1 MTRHEL
7 KEQLQHDQ
15 FTDAVS
21 GALGYA
27 TSHRKNVT
35 RWLIILAVVLV
46 LSGGGYWYYSHQRSL
61 RQQDLGAALAVV
73 DTPVGPAND
82 YGKTFPTDDAK
93 KTAAR
98 QALSGVIGKY
108 PGSQE
113 GLIAQYYLGTLK
125 AQANDAKGAE
135 SDLRTVAD
143 SSSAVAPLARIAL
156 AQVYLGEKK
165 MAEAQGLLRA
175 IINSPT
181 SLVSK
186 AQAQILL
193 AQIDQSVNPAESKNI
208 LKSIDKS
215 DQGRPAVS
223 RATDQLSTQ
232 LAK

>member
-1 MTRHEL
+1 LTRHEL

-46 LSGGGYWYYSHQRSL
+46 LSGAGYWYYSHQRSL

>member
-1 MTRHEL
+1 LTRHEL

-21 GALGYA
+21 GALQYA
-27 TSHRKNVT
+27 TSHRQNVI
-35 RWLIILAVVLV
+35 RWAVILGAIL
-46 LSGGGYWYYSHQRSL
+46 LLAGGGYWYYSHQKSL
-61 RQQDLGAALAVV
+61 RQQDLGAALSVV
-73 DTPVGPAND
+73 DTTVGPAND
-82 YGKTFPTDDAK
+82 YGKTFPTEEAK
-93 KTAAR
+93 RKAAL
-98 QALSGVIGKY
+98 QALSGVVIKY
-108 PGSQE
+108 PGSRE
-113 GLIAQYYLGTLK
+113 GLIAQYYRGTLQAQGGDTK
-125 AQANDAKGAE
+125 AAE
-135 SDLRTVAD
+135 SDLRSVA
-143 SSSAVAPLARIAL
+143 SSDNEVAPLARIAL

-165 MAEAQGLLRA
+165 TAEAQALLRA

-193 AQIDQSVNPAESKNI
+193 AQADESVNPAESKNI

-223 RATDQLSTQ
+223 RATDQLSSQ

>member
-7 KEQLQHDQ
+7 KDQLQHDH

-27 TSHRKNVT
+27 SSHRQNLT
-35 RWLIILAVVLV
+35 RWLIALAVALV
-46 LSGGGYWYYSHQRSL
+46 LSGAGYWYYAHQRSL
-61 RQQDLGAALAVV
+61 RQQDLGAALTVV
-73 DTPVGPAND
+73 DTPVGPANE
-82 YGKTFPTDDAK
+82 YGKTFPSDDAK
-93 KTAAR
+93 RTAAR
-98 QALSGVIGKY
+98 QALSGVVGKY
-108 PGSQE
+108 PGSRE

-125 AQANDAKGAE
+125 AQASDPKGAE

-143 SSSAVAPLARIAL
+143 STSEVAPLARIAL

-165 MAEAQGLLRA
+165 IAEAQGLLRA
-175 IINSPT
+175 IVNSPT

>member
-1 MTRHEL
+1 LTRHEL

-27 TSHRKNVT
+27 TSHRQNFI
-35 RWLIILAVVLV
+35 RGLIALCLLLL

-61 RQQDLGAALAVV
+61 RQQDLSAALTVV
-73 DTPVGPAND
+73 DTPIGPAND
-82 YGKTFPTDDAK
+82 YGKTFATEAAK
-93 KTAAR
+93 QTAAR
-98 QALSGVIGKY
+98 QALSGVVSKY
-108 PGSQE
+108 PGSRE

-125 AQANDAKGAE
+125 AQANDTKGAE
-135 SDLRTVAD
+135 SDLRRVAD
-143 SSSAVAPLARIAL
+143 STSEVAPLARIAL

-165 MAEAQGLLRA
+165 IAEAQGLLRA

-193 AQIDQSVNPAESKNI
+193 AQIDQTVNPAESKNI

-223 RATDQLSTQ
+223 RATDQLSSQ

>member
-1 MTRHEL
+1 
-7 KEQLQHDQ
+7 
-15 FTDAVS
+15 VS
-21 GALGYA
+21 
-27 TSHRKNVT
+27 
-35 RWLIILAVVLV
+35 
-46 LSGGGYWYYSHQRSL
+46 
-61 RQQDLGAALAVV
+61 
-73 DTPVGPAND
+73 
-82 YGKTFPTDDAK
+82 
-93 KTAAR
+93 
-98 QALSGVIGKY
+98 KY
-108 PGSQE
+108 PGSRE

-125 AQANDAKGAE
+125 AQANDTKGAE
-135 SDLRTVAD
+135 SDLRRVAD
-143 SSSAVAPLARIAL
+143 STSEVAPLARIAL

-165 MAEAQGLLRA
+165 IAEAQGLLRA

-223 RATDQLSTQ
+223 RATDQLSSQ

>member
-21 GALGYA
+21 GALDYA
-27 TSHRKNVT
+27 RSHRQNVI
-35 RWLIILAVVLV
+35 RGLIALAVMLL
-46 LSGGGYWYYSHQRSL
+46 LSAGGYWYYSHQKSL
-61 RQQDLGAALAVV
+61 RQQDLGAALTVV

-82 YGKTFPTDDAK
+82 YGKTFPTEAAK
-93 KTAAR
+93 QIAAR
-98 QALSGVIGKY
+98 QALSGVVSKF
-108 PGSQE
+108 PGSRE
-113 GLIAQYYLGTLK
+113 GLFAQYYLGTLK

-135 SDLRTVAD
+135 SDLRTVAN
-143 SSSAVAPLARIAL
+143 STSEVAPLARIAL

-165 MAEAQGLLRA
+165 IAEAQGLLRA
-175 IINSPT
+175 IVNSPT

-193 AQIDQSVNPAESKNI
+193 AQIDESVNPAESKNI

-223 RATDQLSTQ
+223 RAADQLSTQ

>member
-7 KEQLQHDQ
+7 KDQLQHDH

-27 TSHRKNVT
+27 RSHRQNLT
-35 RWLIILAVVLV
+35 RWLIALAAVLV
-46 LSGGGYWYYSHQRSL
+46 LSGAGYWYYSHQRSL
-61 RQQDLGAALAVV
+61 RQQDLGAALTVV

-82 YGKTFPTDDAK
+82 YGKTFLSDDAK
-93 KTAAR
+93 RTAAR

-108 PGSQE
+108 PGSRE

-125 AQANDAKGAE
+125 AQASDAKGAE

-143 SSSAVAPLARIAL
+143 STSEVAPLARIAL

-165 MAEAQGLLRA
+165 TAEAQGLLRA
-175 IINSPT
+175 IVNSPT

>member
-27 TSHRKNVT
+27 KAHRPNVI
-35 RWLIILAVVLV
+35 RGSIALAVVL
-46 LSGGGYWYYSHQRSL
+46 LLLGAGYWYFSHQRSL
-61 RQQDLGAALAVV
+61 RQHDLGAALTVV

-82 YGKTFPTDDAK
+82 YGKTFPTEEAK
-93 KTAAR
+93 QAAAR
-98 QALSGVIGKY
+98 QALSGVVTKY
-108 PGSQE
+108 PGSRE

-125 AQANDAKGAE
+125 AQANDTKGAE
-135 SDLRTVAD
+135 ADLHTVAD
-143 SSSAVAPLARIAL
+143 STSEVAPLARIAL

-165 MAEAQGLLRA
+165 IAEAQGLLRA
-175 IINSPT
+175 IVNSPT

>member
-7 KEQLQHDQ
+7 KEQLEHDQ

-21 GALGYA
+21 GALAYA
-27 TSHRKNVT
+27 SSHRQNVI
-35 RWLIILAVVLV
+35 RWAIAVGVVLLLV
-46 LSGGGYWYYSHQRSL
+46 GGGYWYYSHQKSL
-61 RQQDLGAALAVV
+61 RQQDLGAALSVV

-93 KTAAR
+93 KKAAL
-98 QALSGVIGKY
+98 QALSGVVSKY
-108 PGSQE
+108 PGSRE
-113 GLIAQYYLGTLK
+113 GLIAQYYRGTLE
-125 AQANDAKGAE
+125 AQAGDTKTAE

-143 SSSAVAPLARIAL
+143 SNSEVTPLARIAL

-165 MAEAQGLLRA
+165 TTEAQSLLRA
-175 IINSPT
+175 IVNSPT

-193 AQIDQSVNPAESKNI
+193 AQADESVNPAESKNI
-208 LKSIDKS
+208 LKSIEKS

-223 RATDQLSTQ
+223 RAADQLSSQ

>member
-27 TSHRKNVT
+27 KSHRQNVT
-35 RWLIILAVVLV
+35 RLLIVLAAVLV
-46 LSGGGYWYYSHQRSL
+46 LFGGGYWYYSHQRSL

-82 YGKTFPTDDAK
+82 YGKTFLTDDAK
-93 KTAAR
+93 QTAAR
-98 QALSGVIGKY
+98 KALSGVVGKY
-108 PGSQE
+108 PGSHE

-135 SDLRTVAD
+135 SDLRKVAD
-143 SSSAVAPLARIAL
+143 SSSEVAPLARIAL
-156 AQVYLGEKK
+156 AQIYLGEKK
-165 MAEAQGLLRA
+165 TAEAQGLLRA

-193 AQIDQSVNPAESKNI
+193 AQIDQPVNPAESKNI

-223 RATDQLSTQ
+223 RASDQLSTQ

>member
-1 MTRHEL
+1 LTRHEL

-21 GALGYA
+21 GAFGYA
-27 TSHRKNVT
+27 KSHRQNVI
-35 RWLIILAVVLV
+35 RGLIALAVVLL
-46 LSGGGYWYYSHQRSL
+46 LSGGGYWYFSHQRSL
-61 RQQDLGAALAVV
+61 RQQDLGTALTVV

-82 YGKTFPTDDAK
+82 YGKTFPTEDAK
-93 KTAAR
+93 QTAAR
-98 QALSGVIGKY
+98 QALSGVVTKY
-108 PGSQE
+108 PGSRE

-125 AQANDAKGAE
+125 AQANDTKGAE
-135 SDLRTVAD
+135 ADLRTVAD
-143 SSSAVAPLARIAL
+143 STSEVAPLARI
-156 AQVYLGEKK
+156 V
-165 MAEAQGLLRA
+165 
-175 IINSPT
+175 NSST
-181 SLVSK
+181 GLVSK

-223 RATDQLSTQ
+223 RAADQLSTQ